1 MVVDSTILA
10 PSRAY
15 WRTSS
20 WTRLLAQTTT
30 SASPM
35 SPAPLTVSRSSAPGP
50 APMNHTLP
58 KLRTPPGKDHCGE
71 ICPFSP
77 HHLQGGHDFFAL
89 DPEPGPV
96 HGALQPTTLLSDPEH
111 LPEPAA
117 ALVADYRLEPGERL
131 PQRLLPCRERQQR
144 QPFVAFE
151 EYRSTSRSQVL
162 QRRDPWH
169 SLYLNFRFDLLN
181 GTCQVGEGRVY
192 VGVSDSSER
201 ARLAAPQVFGDS
213 VRRVGPVTFPG
224 LRVVRECEGEASDAP
239 FVQILTHRGLGPPYL
254 SCVSHGHEDLV
265 RLPQHAQTFDGQQ
278 FGVAGPYPHPDE
290 PPAHTPTSVAPGD
303 ASSTSLRGNSG
314 TAAQWVC
321 RKLACTPPATKPS

>member
-1 MVVDSTILA
+1 MVVDSTIWAL
-10 PSRAY
+10 SRAY
-15 WRTSS
+15 WRAPS

-35 SPAPLTVSRSSAPGP
+35 SLAPLTVSRSGAPGP
-50 APMNHTLP
+50 APMNHTLLN
-58 KLRTPPGKDHCGE
+58 LRTPPGKDHCRE

-144 QPFVAFE
+144 QPFVGFE
-151 EYRSTSRSQVL
+151 EYRSTPRSEVL

-169 SLYLNFRFDLLN
+169 SLYLDIRFDLPN
-181 GTCQVGEGRVY
+181 GPGQVGEGRID
-192 VGVSDSSER
+192 VGVSDSGER
-201 ARLAAPQVFGDS
+201 AHLAAPQV
-213 VRRVGPVTFPG
+213 
-224 LRVVRECEGEASDAP
+224 L
-239 FVQILTHRGLGPPYL
+239 
-254 SCVSHGHEDLV
+254 
-265 RLPQHAQTFDGQQ
+265 
-278 FGVAGPYPHPDE
+278 
-290 PPAHTPTSVAPGD
+290 
-303 ASSTSLRGNSG
+303 
-314 TAAQWVC
+314 
-321 RKLACTPPATKPS
+321 